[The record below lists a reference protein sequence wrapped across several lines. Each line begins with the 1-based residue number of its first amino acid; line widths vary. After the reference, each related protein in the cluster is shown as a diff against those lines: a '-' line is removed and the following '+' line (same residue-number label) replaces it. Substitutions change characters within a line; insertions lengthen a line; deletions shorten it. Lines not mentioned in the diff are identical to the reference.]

1 MRQRWDKCCAINK
14 WSSGSLFCVWMIF
27 VKKIRYTNSVP
38 NLLKSF
44 DCFLV
49 CQLSRIQPALLV
61 YRWDYVNTNKV
72 IHCLNQLL
80 IILISREFYRKQK
93 INLNLKCTD
102 WWVHCVVQLKMKA
115 KLCFPGRW
123 SALNTDVMAWYAEV
137 ELSWSMARFRILSR
151 LVEN

>member
-27 VKKIRYTNSVP
+27 VKKLDILIPSQTCYNPLTVSW
-38 NLLKSF
+38 
-44 DCFLV
+44 V

-115 KLCFPGRW
+115 KLCFPGQW